1 MSAKYTKLWLSTLLL
16 GLAAVIPTLAFAVA
30 QDTTPGSEH
39 VITLTFR
46 DTPIEEVYEMLSRQA
61 RVNVLLG
68 KGVSGDISVNLYDV
82 SVEEAIRHIADAAG
96 YVVER
101 RSHTYI
107 VLDREDAGKDS
118 THGNT
123 QIRSIKVQ
131 YSDPKVVADVLTKH
145 LSRYGKI
152 TTLEDRRILVVEDL
166 PEFIDRI
173 EELLSKIDIEPRQ
186 ILIEAK
192 ILEVTLNTDETFGI
206 DWSIFG
212 RDITAGTRGLAS
224 PLGPGFFVDL
234 VTQDLELFLS
244 ALARKGRVRTLSTPK
259 LMLLENEEAEVI
271 IGDRIGYRVTTT
283 INQVTTE
290 SIEFLETGVIL
301 NVKGSVDRDNRMLLE
316 IHPEVSTG
324 EVQDGIPS
332 KRTTEV
338 TTQLLTEDGQQ
349 VFIGGLITRASTE
362 NRTGVPLVSDIPLVG
377 PFFSR
382 QEQAVLNKETVVVI
396 TPHLV
401 SLSGDKATAEHAVT
415 TEVVEQSLIRQ
426 ADSVMNRFSSA
437 KKTTLEHEP
446 EEPAEQVDSTDT
458 PFEYIGDW

>member
-1 MSAKYTKLWLSTLLL
+1 MSVNCTKLWLSSILL
-16 GLAAVIPTLAFAVA
+16 GLVAVVPTQVFAVA
-30 QDTTPGSEH
+30 QVSAPSEDH

-96 YVVER
+96 FVVEH

-118 THGNT
+118 TRGNT
-123 QIRSIKVQ
+123 QIRSLKVQ
-131 YSDPKVVADVLTKH
+131 YSDPKVVAGVLTKH

-166 PEFIDRI
+166 PEFMERI
-173 EELLSKIDIEPRQ
+173 EELLTEIDIAPRQ

-206 DWSIFG
+206 DWSILG

-338 TTQLLTEDGQQ
+338 TTQLLAVDGQQ

-362 NRTGVPLVSDIPLVG
+362 NRTGVPVVSDIPLVG
-377 PFFSR
+377 PLFSR
-382 QEQAVLNKETVVVI
+382 QEQAVVNKETVVVI

-401 SLSGDKATAEHAVT
+401 SLSGDKATAEHAAT
-415 TEVVEQSLIRQ
+415 TEIVEKSLIRQ
-426 ADSVMNRFSSA
+426 TDSVMNRFSSA
-437 KKTTLEHEP
+437 TTTSLESKP
-446 EEPAEQVDSTDT
+446 EERVDSTEV